1 MNTFMQTTSRI
12 VLLCCAVLFSAAVFG
27 ARPDGVGGGG
37 GGGGGNRPPS
47 GEDAQGNNLS
57 FPAFAVDGY
66 TIAEIEETTF
76 GVVYTGEYPGLTAE
90 EIAERQSNGPW
101 YAQKTEGNTWQADYV
116 VGVPVAVTYVD
127 WGDNIEA
134 VNPKIRRPFRLEI
147 QLYKELAEIETMTG
161 YVMAELEYPSSANE
175 LQGTNTATYE
185 GSFATVV
192 SDLWQLRVQYCGSE
206 VPTDL
211 YWDAATSMW
220 LSPTASCTDVP
231 ISFAV
236 ELNVGGKL
244 IFGGSQGGWKPT
256 SAGFYRITFY
266 SPVETS
272 MSLETAVIGNYGDFG
287 VVTPEEPV
295 AAAES
300 EEGDEGVAT
309 PVVVPELNLSYVDV
323 QAVAGG
329 GGGGGGKPKAPK
341 SNNGKK
347 K

>member
-1 MNTFMQTTSRI
+1 MNILLKTTGGLA
-12 VLLCCAVLFSAAVFG
+12 LLCCAVLFSTAVFG
-27 ARPDGVGGGG
+27 VRPDGV

-66 TIAEIEETTF
+66 TIAQIEETSF
-76 GVVYTGEYPGLTAE
+76 DVVYTGEYPGLTAE
-90 EIAERQSNGPW
+90 EIAERESGGPW

-147 QLYKELAEIETMTG
+147 QLYKELAEIEDGMTMTG
-161 YVMAELEYPSSANE
+161 YVMAELEYPSSSNE
-175 LQGTNTATYE
+175 LQGTNTSTYD
-185 GSFATVV
+185 GNFAAVV

-206 VPTDL
+206 LPTDL
-211 YWDAATSMW
+211 YWDTATSMW
-220 LSPTASCTDVP
+220 LSPMASCTDVP

-272 MSLETAVIGNYGDFG
+272 MSLATAKIGNYGDFG
-287 VVTPEEPV
+287 VVLPAEPL

-300 EEGDEGVAT
+300 EEGDEGAAT
-309 PVVVPELNLSYVDV
+309 PVVDHELNLSYVDV

-347 K
+347 N